1 MAQKYLHW
9 IPQVLAALDGP
20 STEVALGVILYL
32 VIDTL
37 DIEMSKVMGDLG
49 LLWLANINGDY
60 TCTDLL
66 SCSSRLPNIH

>member
-1 MAQKYLHW
+1 M
-9 IPQVLAALDGP
+9 AALDGP

-66 SCSSRLPNIH
+66 SSSSRLPNIH